1 MFLEFN
7 IIIHEIDYIYI
18 NILSISIS
26 VSISVT
32 MNFPRN
38 NGSVFTNS
46 VFCRTY
52 LWWMMRIDCV
62 SVYIA
67 WFFSHVSPE
76 KQNRQD
82 MLIVRNFFTRL
93 WEQASEKSIEQAIRL
108 ENQKD
113 LISLPESEICR
124 RRLAGCRQRWDFN
137 VTVLKPTFFYYGKC
151 QFLFLRLSTDQMR
164 SIHIIEE
171 NNPYLCSIDY
181 RWKSCI
187 QSLSR

>member
-1 MFLEFN
+1 MCLYLYLWF
-7 IIIHEIDYIYI
+7 
-18 NILSISIS
+18 SIG
-26 VSISVT
+26 T
-32 MNFPRN
+32 MVQYSLIQCLPW
-38 NGSVFTNS
+38 
-46 VFCRTY
+46 FCTTY
-52 LWWMMRIDCV
+52 LWWVMRIDCV
-62 SVYIA
+62 SVYIT

-82 MLIVRNFFTRL
+82 MLIVRSFFTRL

-108 ENQKD
+108 ETQKD

-124 RRLAGCRQRWDFN
+124 GRPAGCRQRWDFN
-137 VTVLKPTFFYYGKC
+137 ITVLKQTFFFYGKC

-164 SIHIIEE
+164 SIHIIED

-187 QSLSR
+187 QSSSR

>member
-1 MFLEFN
+1 
-7 IIIHEIDYIYI
+7 
-18 NILSISIS
+18 
-26 VSISVT
+26 
-32 MNFPRN
+32 
-38 NGSVFTNS
+38 
-46 VFCRTY
+46 
-52 LWWMMRIDCV
+52 
-62 SVYIA
+62 
-67 WFFSHVSPE
+67 
-76 KQNRQD
+76 

-171 NNPYLCSIDY
+171 NNPYVQLTIDENHVY
-181 RWKSCI
+181 KVFHGNISV
-187 QSLSR
+187 